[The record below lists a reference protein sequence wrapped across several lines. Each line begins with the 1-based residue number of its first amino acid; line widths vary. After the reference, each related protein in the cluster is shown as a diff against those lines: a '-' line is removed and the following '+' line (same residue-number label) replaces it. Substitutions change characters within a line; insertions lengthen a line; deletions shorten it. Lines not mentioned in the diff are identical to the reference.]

1 MLHLHDE
8 KIKFLEETA
17 NRIRQDVIEMVV
29 EAGSGHVAGP
39 LDMADIFTAL
49 YFHILKHDPKNPEW
63 EDRDRLILSNG
74 HICPVRYAA
83 MARAGYFP
91 VEELHTLRKLGTRLQ
106 GHPHR
111 TALPGVETTSG
122 PLGSG
127 LSQAVGM
134 AIALRIPQSNPELGR
149 GVGAKMDARRPFDA
163 AQGVDGARRAIN
175 VYCLMSDG
183 EQECGQTWEAAM
195 LAGKWKLDNLTAL
208 IDRNNIQID
217 GMTEDIMPLEPL
229 RQKYEAFNWHVLE
242 INGHN
247 FEEIVNAFETAHAI
261 YEKPV
266 LIIAHTIAGKGV
278 DFMEFSYPWH
288 SKTFKPEEAKSALD
302 QLRTLGGKIR
312 SEHE

>member
-1 MLHLHDE
+1 DW
-8 KIKFLEETA
+8 EE
-17 NRIRQDVIEMVV
+17 
-29 EAGSGHVAGP
+29 
-39 LDMADIFTAL
+39 
-49 YFHILKHDPKNPEW
+49 
-63 EDRDRLILSNG
+63 RDRLVLSNG

-91 VEELHTLRKLGTRLQ
+91 VEELKTLRKLGTRLQ

-134 AIALRIPQSNPELGR
+134 AIA
-149 GVGAKMDARRPFDA
+149 AKMDKKKFN
-163 AQGVDGARRAIN
+163 I
-175 VYCLMSDG
+175 YCLMSDG
-183 EQECGQTWEAAM
+183 EQEAGQTWEAAM
-195 LAGKWKLDNLTAL
+195 LAGKLKLDNLTAL

-229 RQKYEAFNWHVLE
+229 REKYEAFNWHVLE

-247 FEEIVNAFETAHAI
+247 FEEIVNAFETSQAI

-266 LIIAHTIAGKGV
+266 LIIAHTIAGKDV

-288 SKTFKPEEAKSALD
+288 SKTFKPEEIKESLR
-302 QLRTLGGKIR
+302 QLRTLGGKIK